1 MARGELPLR
10 LPLLRWQLK
19 RAALPLLPEEHR
31 LDAKRSV
38 YRKKKKKN
46 IVTVCGTVLTAP
58 RAQSRVVAV
67 GVGVVGFRPEGLRN

>member
-38 YRKKKKKN
+38 YRKKKKKHCHS
-46 IVTVCGTVLTAP
+46 VWY
-58 RAQSRVVAV
+58 
-67 GVGVVGFRPEGLRN
+67 GFNRTTCTISGRSCRRRGGWLPSGRTS